1 MSRSTSLNWPI
12 KQKRV
17 SSSFWKS
24 LKLLYVYLFCE
35 WKFSKS
41 NLLYFVTKISVKSQ
55 KTQDQAPKKAGKK
68 IKSNEKLVETAGETA
83 DETTAAEETAEEE
96 TEFEEDPGNQHLVH
110 SEVMSENYKSN
121 KLESVFFWQITFCIQ
136 RITIFGFDL
145 FIKPYLTI

>member
-1 MSRSTSLNWPI
+1 MHQLESDLWIGPANRT
-12 KQKRV
+12 
-17 SSSFWKS
+17 WK
-24 LKLLYVYLFCE
+24 KECQLLYVYLFCE

-55 KTQDQAPKKAGKK
+55 KTQDQGPKKAGKK

-121 KLESVFFWQITFCIQ
+121 KLESVFLTNNFLYSKDNYFWFW
-136 RITIFGFDL
+136 FV
-145 FIKPYLTI
+145 Y